1 MILLRALMF
10 AMTIGLSTAQIT
22 PAFAAGGEKSA
33 SNKTID
39 LSGLVLPVERDGKLV
54 NYLFVS
60 AMVTISAEYDHWE
73 VREHAHEFRDMIL
86 KEAHKSTVGLDGK
99 PMQLDQ
105 KAFEAL
111 IKKVFDKKL
120 GPNSVSHIEIIAVD
134 SQKIFLDG

>member
-1 MILLRALMF
+1 MTSLRAILF
-10 AMTIGLSTAQIT
+10 AMTVGLTTAQLT

-39 LSGLVLPVERDGKLV
+39 LSGLVLPVEQDDKLI

-60 AMVTISAEYDHWE
+60 AMVTVSPDYDHWE
-73 VREHAHEFRDMIL
+73 VREHAHDYRDMIL
-86 KEAHKSTVGLDGK
+86 KEAHKHPVGLEGK
-99 PMQLDQ
+99 PMQLD
-105 KAFEAL
+105 KEEFEAL

-120 GPNSVSHIEIIAVD
+120 GPNSVSHIEIMAVD